1 MRNEL
6 PLQPPECLTTGEA
19 CAGCPFVTEETAQAC
34 GYLAIGKANV
44 ETAAQRDELL
54 REQELSSHDSIVP
67 STLRMDAM
75 ERMARN
81 DPDFQRQL
89 REGKGALFF
98 LDVRGLKYINDN
110 FGQTVGDLLL
120 RESGERLGTAIT
132 SRIRTRNEPV
142 QLEKRR
148 RAEEQPHDFV
158 TRIGGDEFLAFMY
171 NIEPEALEQRT
182 WQIRQEVD
190 VFTALRDDTNL
201 LENPD
206 SDARLPIIFSMA
218 SAHGSR
224 LPQEKRNMLVENP
237 QTAEEKQAYV
247 DALQVLKAVADSEH
261 TKGAKKEQYKQ
272 IQLML
277 AVEGI
282 DIPLEIRGANGEM
295 QDNTRAV
302 SAAFFTKFQPG
313 LVAYAAQRKA
323 ELAALGEQD

>member
-19 CAGCPFVTEETAQAC
+19 CVGCPFVSEETAQAC
-34 GYLAIGKANV
+34 GYLAIGKANA
-44 ETAAQRDELL
+44 ETIAQRDELL
-54 REQELSSHDSIVP
+54 REQELSSHDTIVP
-67 STLRMDAM
+67 SALRMDAM

-89 REGKGALFF
+89 REGRGALFF

-148 RAEEQPHDFV
+148 RTEDQPHDFV

-171 NIEPEALEQRT
+171 NIEPAALEQRT
-182 WQIRQEVD
+182 WQIRREVD

-201 LENPD
+201 LENPQA
-206 SDARLPIIFSMA
+206 ARLPIIFSVA

-224 LPQEKRNMLVENP
+224 MPQEMRSTLVEDP

-247 DALQVLKAVADSEH
+247 DALQTLKAIADSEH
-261 TKGAKKEQYKQ
+261 TKGAKKEQYRQ

-313 LVAYAAQRKA
+313 LVAYAAHRKA
-323 ELAALGEQD
+323 ELTALGEQN